1 MKLERERE
9 KPKQREEEKHGER
22 EERRRSEG
30 QGGGKASQNPGGTV
44 YSAIKKQGFSNTNAH
59 TSQGIGTAD
68 SVPS

>member
-1 MKLERERE
+1 MKLKRERE
-9 KPKQREEEKHGER
+9 KQKQREEEKPGER
-22 EERRRSEG
+22 EERRSEG